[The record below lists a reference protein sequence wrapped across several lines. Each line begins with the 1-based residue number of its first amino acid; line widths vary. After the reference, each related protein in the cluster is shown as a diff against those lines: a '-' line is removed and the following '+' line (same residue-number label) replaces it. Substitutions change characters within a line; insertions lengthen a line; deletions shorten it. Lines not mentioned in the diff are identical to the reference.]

1 MFKRKTIQEQ
11 LTEERNKSKALTA
24 QLIKTRADLE
34 YISMMTDIDIDEE
47 EEEDAEEQV

>member
-11 LTEERNKSKALTA
+11 LLSERRKSEALTA

-47 EEEDAEEQV
+47 EEEDAEE

>member
-24 QLIKTRADLE
+24 QLIKARADME
-34 YISMMTDIDIDEE
+34 YLAMMTDIDIDEE